1 MNRDLVDFA
10 VQWIRVA
17 TMTMIPVVLTTFLT
31 LPMSLGRYP
40 GEPLPV
46 AAYADR
52 HMT

>member
-1 MNRDLVDFA
+1 MDKDLADFA
-10 VQWIRVA
+10 VQWARVVA
-17 TMTMIPVVLTTFLT
+17 MTMIPVVLTTFLSV
-31 LPMSLGRYP
+31 PMSLGRYP